1 LWRSLGLSGCS
12 FRPAWVGISGSIFS
26 DGGYGSSG
34 HRSSDPGGPRL
45 IRIPPVD
52 REHEIRSRVK
62 PSSPR
67 DRNTAAGFEGASR
80 LEPNS
85 GGGRP
90 ELEFRNLVHHSP
102 LCITNSF
109 RKGHAFTA
117 LSSPRLRLVLPSARS
132 RPHRPASPAAL
143 PVPSLSK
150 YVRRVEVLRPR
161 RSPPRGS
168 VPTARILA
176 AAPAVG
182 STLSHFCIGRR
193 RVMSPKVLRYMISV
207 TEVNGWVRPRFRG
220 FLHLT

>member
-1 LWRSLGLSGCS
+1 M
-12 FRPAWVGISGSIFS
+12 
-26 DGGYGSSG
+26 
-34 HRSSDPGGPRL
+34 
-45 IRIPPVD
+45 D